1 MNKKKQQSAATC
13 DRIVSVAGELFMRNG
28 YESTSMQQIAEL
40 CGVTKGALY
49 HHFDSKD
56 AILEAMCVRHYA
68 GQREKFDPILENP
81 GWSAREKF
89 KNLSDSL
96 RKYEGANPAF
106 FKTYLRMHASQETS
120 AIMLKGRLKRHRKKM
135 YLDYVAPILEAGLQE
150 DFFHFDG
157 PPEMMALYLL
167 QIEDVITE
175 EMAALLLGAEEGREA
190 ALYAHMEGM
199 AFAFARL
206 LGVERDVMTDMLEF
220 SDGVEHYSRY
230 QEKS

>member
-13 DRIVSVAGELFMRNG
+13 DRVLSVAGELFMRNG
-28 YESTSMQQIAEL
+28 YESTSLQQIAAH

-56 AILEAMCVRHYA
+56 AILEAMCARHYA
-68 GQREKFDPILENP
+68 GQREKFYPILENA

-89 KNLSDSL
+89 KNLSGAL
-96 RKYEGANPAF
+96 RKYEGERPTF
-106 FKTYLRMHASQETS
+106 FKTYLRMHASSETS
-120 AIMLKGRLKRHRKKM
+120 AIMLKGRLKRHRKEM
-135 YLDYVAPILEAGLQE
+135 YLDFVAPILEAGLKE

-157 PPEMMALYLL
+157 SPAMMALYLL

-175 EMAALLLGAEEGREA
+175 EMAALLISDKEGREA

-199 AFAFARL
+199 AFAFSRL
-206 LGVERDVMTDMLEF
+206 LGVERGVMRDILEF
-220 SDGVEHYSRY
+220 GEGVGHYCRTLG
-230 QEKS
+230 